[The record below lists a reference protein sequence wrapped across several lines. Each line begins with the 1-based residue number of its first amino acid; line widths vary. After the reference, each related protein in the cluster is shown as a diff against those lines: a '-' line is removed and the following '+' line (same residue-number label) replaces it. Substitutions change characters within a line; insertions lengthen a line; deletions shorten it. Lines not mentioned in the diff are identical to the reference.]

1 MIYVKS
7 RPLPLRFAMLA
18 CALSFG
24 FVAASPL
31 VASTAFAQD
40 KAKKDAPKGPSV
52 SPKLGKVLKAAQ
64 DAITA
69 KNWKEAKAKIDE
81 AAAFPD
87 KSAYETYAINEL
99 SGFVAVNSNDY
110 AGAAKSFEATLNS
123 EFLTADAKPARL
135 KAVSQLFYQVKAYNK
150 TTIFGPQYLKDNSGD
165 SEMHMMVGQAYYLQN
180 DFPNASKFLKN
191 AIEGAEKAD
200 KPVKEDWLQLLQ
212 SSEYEQNN
220 IPGLIKVLEKTVRIY
235 PKASYWDQLITLLA
249 KEINDTGKLDL
260 EIYRLRLATGA
271 KLEADEMREMAE
283 LTIQAGMPGEAETVM
298 AKAIAD
304 GKKTERDTRLINMAK
319 TQATSDK
326 ASIAQSETSANAAP
340 TGEPLVKTGE
350 AYLTYG
356 NAAKAVELIKAGIA
370 KGPKD
375 ADRAKLRLGVALVAA
390 KQGGE
395 ARKAFASITAAS
407 PYARLGRLW
416 SIVAERQG

>member
-69 KNWKEAKAKIDE
+69 KNWREAKAKIDE

-249 KEINDTGKLDL
+249 KEINRIDD
-260 EIYRLRLATGA
+260 IVAARDAWIRA
-271 KLEADEMREMAE
+271 
-283 LTIQAGMPGEAETVM
+283 GEATEDF
-298 AKAIAD
+298 AD
-304 GKKTERDTRLINMAK
+304 AAAWGCLPRFRRNAHGEGNFSRTARPRGWR
-319 TQATSDK
+319 QAV
-326 ASIAQSETSANAAP
+326 Q
-340 TGEPLVKTGE
+340 
-350 AYLTYG
+350 
-356 NAAKAVELIKAGIA
+356 
-370 KGPKD
+370 
-375 ADRAKLRLGVALVAA
+375 
-390 KQGGE
+390 
-395 ARKAFASITAAS
+395 
-407 PYARLGRLW
+407 
-416 SIVAERQG
+416 AERGSFPGPRPWSSSGL